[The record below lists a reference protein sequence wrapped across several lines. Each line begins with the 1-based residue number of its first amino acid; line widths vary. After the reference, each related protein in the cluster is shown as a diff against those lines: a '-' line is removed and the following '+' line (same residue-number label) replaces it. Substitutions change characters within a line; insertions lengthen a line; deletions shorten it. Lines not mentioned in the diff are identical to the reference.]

1 MEEYFNKNEFT
12 SLFFAL
18 LYKEGITKVNK
29 NEILKKLCYYYH
41 LPEFKCLFYDIGLS
55 FGFDK
60 IDISK
65 SLEIEEEIKNI
76 VENDNDLMLKYLNY
90 DYKHFLTTKNNE
102 CLIAMNRLVKEFVL
116 RLKIERLSRHP
127 MNIYNDCA
135 DGYYNIFQAKYQNQ
149 NVYWQLITN
158 GKINESNDINLEV
171 NYSLNPLDE
180 NSRISLTDVVGR
192 VIEVY
197 NASYT
202 ILKGM
207 SDEKIGVLKVF
218 TKINNEEDLKKMRE
232 YANDEEILLHRD
244 KDLVRKLY
252 L

>member
-29 NEILKKLCYYYH
+29 NEILKKLCYYYN

-102 CLIAMNRLVKEFVL
+102 CLIAMNCLVKEFVL

-135 DGYYNIFQAKYQNQ
+135 DGYYNIFRAKYQSQ

-158 GKINESNDINLEV
+158 GTTNICNKIDFQVNFAENPLEENSKIPLTDILSYKIEV
-171 NYSLNPLDE
+171 N
-180 NSRISLTDVVGR
+180 
-192 VIEVY
+192 

-207 SDEKIGVLKVF
+207 SDDKIGRIKAF
-218 TKINNEEDLKKMRE
+218 TKITDEEKLRKINE
-232 YANDEEILLHRD
+232 YANDKEILLHANKEGIRR
-244 KDLVRKLY
+244 LHL
-252 L
+252 

>member
-135 DGYYNIFQAKYQNQ
+135 DGYYNIFQAKYQSQ

-158 GKINESNDINLEV
+158 GFTSVCKEHNFQNFYAENPLVNSKDPLIDIAGYKIEV
-171 NYSLNPLDE
+171 N
-180 NSRISLTDVVGR
+180 
-192 VIEVY
+192 

-207 SDEKIGVLKVF
+207 SDDKIGRIKVF
-218 TKINNEEDLKKMRE
+218 TKINDEEKLRKISE
-232 YANDEEILLHRD
+232 YANDEEILLHANKEGIRR
-244 KDLVRKLY
+244 LHL
-252 L
+252 

>member
-1 MEEYFNKNEFT
+1 MGDYFNEKEFT

-18 LYKEGITKVNK
+18 LYREGITKINK
-29 NEILKKLCYYYH
+29 EEILKKLCYYYH
-41 LPEFKCLFYDIGLS
+41 LPDYKCLFYDIGLL
-55 FGFDK
+55 FGFNK
-60 IDISK
+60 IDLNK
-65 SLEIEEEIKNI
+65 SITVEKEINNIKETANTL
-76 VENDNDLMLKYLNY
+76 NLDYNNY
-90 DYKHFLTTKNNE
+90 DYKNFLATKSVE
-102 CLIAMNRLVKEFVL
+102 CLTQMNRLVKEFAK
-116 RLKIERLSRHP
+116 RLKIEEKSKYP
-127 MNIYNDCA
+127 MNIYYDNA
-135 DGYYNIFQAKYQNQ
+135 DGCYNVFQAKYQNK

-158 GKINESNDINLEV
+158 GKINENNDINLEV